1 MVVEIRR
8 INKWALDTQP
18 TLDPQLSS
26 CFDPRLEP
34 FRKHDVS
41 PIGEFGVL
49 KFHHFY
55 FLEETKFSNFNVGL
69 VLVRKK
75 VTMSTYF
82 LLQFLTMKLNLFT
95 CLI

>member
-8 INKWALDTQP
+8 INKWALDTKP
-18 TLDPQLSS
+18 ALDPQLSS

-55 FLEETKFSNFNVGL
+55 FLEETKIFKFQRGFGISS
-69 VLVRKK
+69 KK
-75 VTMSTYF
+75 GYYVNLLSSTISHHE
-82 LLQFLTMKLNLFT
+82 T
-95 CLI
+95 